1 MKALVYSAPN
11 SAAVQDVD
19 RPTIGPDDVL
29 VRSRMV
35 GICHSDFELLEGRYI
50 IPFAYPI
57 TPGHEWTG
65 EVAEIGSSVD
75 GFRVGDRVVGECVV
89 GPGGRDHFGFN
100 ISGAAAEWFIVN
112 AEWLHHIPDALS
124 DTQAAL
130 VEPFSVAYNAVRCL
144 GGVDPSD
151 TVAVLG
157 GGPIGLLSLLAASAS
172 NASVV
177 VIEPQE
183 TRRAIADRL
192 GARATLDPTADHF
205 REAVADVTGG
215 RNFDAVIEAAGSPAA
230 MALALEIAGHSGR
243 VAYAGINVGSSVPAA
258 LGLIQSKALRLRG
271 LIGSAG
277 LWPQTIRML
286 ASGAADPAQIV
297 TTTIDLAHATDAL
310 AAARDTSRNIK
321 VHIRT
326 MA

>member
-1 MKALVYSAPN
+1 
-11 SAAVQDVD
+11 
-19 RPTIGPDDVL
+19 
-29 VRSRMV
+29 
-35 GICHSDFELLEGRYI
+35 
-50 IPFAYPI
+50 
-57 TPGHEWTG
+57 
-65 EVAEIGSSVD
+65 
-75 GFRVGDRVVGECVV
+75 
-89 GPGGRDHFGFN
+89 
-100 ISGAAAEWFIVN
+100 
-112 AEWLHHIPDALS
+112 
-124 DTQAAL
+124 
-130 VEPFSVAYNAVRCL
+130 
-144 GGVDPSD
+144 
-151 TVAVLG
+151 
-157 GGPIGLLSLLAASAS
+157 
-172 NASVV
+172 
-177 VIEPQE
+177 
-183 TRRAIADRL
+183 
-192 GARATLDPTADHF
+192 
-205 REAVADVTGG
+205 
-215 RNFDAVIEAAGSPAA
+215 